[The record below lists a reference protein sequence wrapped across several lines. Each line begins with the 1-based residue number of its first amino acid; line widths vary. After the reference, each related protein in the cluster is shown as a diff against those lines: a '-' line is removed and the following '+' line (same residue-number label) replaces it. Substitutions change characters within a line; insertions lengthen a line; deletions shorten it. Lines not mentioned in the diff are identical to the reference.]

1 MDLIKQY
8 GLEPFPMKVQSL
20 SRTFIDKL
28 FALCDY
34 YLRHRTKRYS
44 RHLYDIYKLK
54 DRVNFDDNF
63 RALIAQIKEKRAGL
77 DETITPSSKEGI
89 DLVGI
94 SQKIYQEA
102 YYEDDYLKSI
112 PSLTND
118 YVPYDIAIEYY
129 KNVMKQLFG

>member
-94 SQKIYQEA
+94 SQKI
-102 YYEDDYLKSI
+102 
-112 PSLTND
+112 
-118 YVPYDIAIEYY
+118 
-129 KNVMKQLFG
+129 